1 MSLTV
6 PNTAEIIM
14 LQYIMGLTSPGN
26 KILRLYNN
34 DPSISDSTTLG
45 SLTEATEDGYAP
57 VTLYSISWT
66 ISQDM
71 AGVTTALYS
80 EMPFNF
86 TTGATIYGY
95 YITSAVGNNLL
106 WVERFSGAPY
116 QLPASGGGQI
126 AVEARTTLD

>member
-14 LQYIMGLTSPGN
+14 LQYIMGLTSPGD
-26 KILRLYNN
+26 KILHLYKN
-34 DPSISDSTTLG
+34 DPSISDATTLG
-45 SLTEATEDGYAP
+45 SLTESTEAGYAP
-57 VTLYSISWT
+57 ITLYSISWT

-86 TTGATIYGY
+86 TTGATVYGY
-95 YITSAVGNNLL
+95 YVTSAVGGNLL

-116 QLPASGGGQI
+116 QLPAGGGQI
-126 AVEARTTLD
+126 AVQAKSTLD

>member
-6 PNTAEIIM
+6 PNTAEIVM

-26 KILRLYNN
+26 KILHLYKN
-34 DPSISDSTTLG
+34 DPSISDATVLG
-45 SLTEATEDGYAP
+45 NLTESTEAGYALI
-57 VTLYSISWT
+57 TLYSISWT

-71 AGVTTALYS
+71 SGVTTALYS

-86 TTGATIYGY
+86 TTGATVYGY
-95 YITSAVGNNLL
+95 YVTSIAGDLL

-116 QLPASGGGQI
+116 QLPTGGGQI
-126 AVEARTTLD
+126 AVQAKATLD

>member
-1 MSLTV
+1 MSLNV

-14 LQYIMGLTSPGN
+14 LQYILGLTSPGN
-26 KILRLYNN
+26 KILRLYKN
-34 DPSISDSTTLG
+34 DPSISDSTVLG
-45 SLTEATEDGYAP
+45 GLTECTEAGYAP

-71 AGVTTALYS
+71 SGVTTALYS

-86 TTGATIYGY
+86 TTGATVYGY
-95 YITSAVGNNLL
+95 YITSAVGGNLL

-126 AVEARTTLD
+126 GVEARTTLD